1 MIRDKIEKDNKYLA
15 FLIKNLSNS
24 LYNLKSE
31 ARNDIYRIQS
41 MDFDTYQKNE
51 IGKGIVDLISFFNTL
66 NYSPKEIYQL
76 INESRANDILEIIN
90 TPYYAYMN
98 QRKEIYNFF
107 REVFVQNHLT

>member
-41 MDFDTYQKNE
+41 MDFDTYQKMKLE
-51 IGKGIVDLISFFNTL
+51 
-66 NYSPKEIYQL
+66 KEL
-76 INESRANDILEIIN
+76 
-90 TPYYAYMN
+90 
-98 QRKEIYNFF
+98 
-107 REVFVQNHLT
+107 